1 MRRPTAGFSGT
12 ALLSL
17 SRSRMANSVQTKEH
31 MDAEDIF
38 VTDKTL
44 AEDKMHD
51 IATRAGRF
59 ADMVNSRHD
68 SEKAS
73 FMATLGAVG
82 HHHHHNRAPSKSTNR
97 SHSSLDHG
105 EKELLHL

>member
-1 MRRPTAGFSGT
+1 MLLQDHCWIPWYC
-12 ALLSL
+12 LLSL
-17 SRSRMANSVQTKEH
+17 SRMARLVQTQEH

-59 ADMVNSRHD
+59 ADMVNNRHE

-82 HHHHHNRAPSKSTNR
+82 HHHHHHRSPSRQSTNR
-97 SHSSLDHG
+97 SHGSQGHG
-105 EKELLHL
+105 AKELLHL